1 MSPPAFSPE
10 LCRVSA
16 AKLASPKPKHHLRGR
31 ATAIHLDVRQ
41 ISTAE
46 KQLRCLALGEAAFG
60 KRGADEEEDKPGDEE
75 DLVALAKPG
84 LFLVL
89 LHKRNLA

>member
-41 ISTAE
+41 TSTAE
-46 KQLRCLALGEAAFG
+46 KQLRCLALGEAAFR
-60 KRGADEEEDKPGDEE
+60 KRRADEQEGEAGDQEE
-75 DLVALAKPG
+75 LISLAKPR

-89 LHKRNLA
+89 LHERNLP